1 MRISAENVLHGQVVE
16 VTEGAVNGL
25 VKLDV
30 NGDSITADISV
41 QAIEELGLK
50 PGMEAVAII
59 KATDVMLSPEKRLQL
74 SARNQIFGH
83 VKSIENG
90 TINGI
95 VMIEADN
102 GLTVTAGMS
111 WRSLQEL
118 GLKQGMEVTAVIKAS
133 AVMLGLEN

>member
-1 MRISAENVLHGQVVE
+1 MRISAENVLQGRIVE

-30 NGDSITADISV
+30 RGDMLTADISV
-41 QAIEELGLK
+41 QAIDGLGLK
-50 PGMEAVAII
+50 PGMDAVAII
-59 KATDVMLSPEKRLQL
+59 KATDVMISPEKRLQL

-90 TINGI
+90 TINGL

-102 GLTVTAGMS
+102 GLVVTAGMS
-111 WRSLQEL
+111 WRSIQEL
-118 GLKQGMEVTAVIKAS
+118 GLKQGMEVTAVIRAT